1 MSALELRMPDLA
13 DVTHRMVQ
21 VHEHGDALALHVAEA
36 GAGVPVL
43 LLHGSPQHWW
53 EYRRVIP
60 ELAADHRVI
69 AADLRGAGW
78 SDAPD
83 HGYDEAQQ
91 TADVLAL
98 LDALGIER
106 VHLVVHDYS
115 AFLGWRLAFDHPD
128 RLASLTALGSPHPW
142 SGITPKMAL
151 QLWRAWFQQVI
162 ISPFGPRLIAGGRQR
177 LVRYMIEGY
186 APGLGGCDVDDLE
199 CFLAPLRD
207 PVRARALARTYRSLV
222 LPGMMTMAALGRG
235 RRLTVPTRILL
246 GARDP
251 IMRAARTD
259 DVGDRADDL
268 VAIWVE
274 DAAHYIASERPD
286 AVVAA
291 VRELT
296 R

>member
-53 EYRRVIP
+53 EYRGVIP
-60 ELAADHRVI
+60 ALAADHRVI

-98 LDALGIER
+98 LDALDVDR
-106 VHLVVHDYS
+106 VHLVVQDYS

-151 QLWRAWFQQVI
+151 QLWRVWFLPVI
-162 ISPFGPRLIAGGRQR
+162 ASPLGPRLLARGRQR
-177 LVRYMIEGY
+177 LARYMLRERV
-186 APGLGGCDVDDLE
+186 PGVADIDGDDLE
-199 CFLAPLRD
+199 VFLAPLRD
-207 PVRARALARTYRSLV
+207 PARARALALVYRRLI
-222 LPGMMTMAALGRG
+222 LPGMGAMSQWKERTLQ
-235 RRLTVPTRILL
+235 VPTRIVL
-246 GARDP
+246 GAQDP
-251 IMRAARTD
+251 VMRHAALD
-259 DVGDRADDL
+259 DGGERAVDLRMSRADG
-268 VAIWVE
+268 
-274 DAAHYIASERPD
+274 AAHFIADERPD